1 MGYYSVSLIGRTLC
15 ATTGRVLGRS
25 IYRRRYFRP
34 CRRGLRGFSGVE
46 GARILLCWWCRR
58 DRGRPNWGRA
68 WRCSLCFIID
78 AGLCSRGRRWGR
90 RAGAGYSRAGGRG
103 DPESYYRAS
112 SFHYRNIKARAHSV
126 AKSEG
131 RSCRILAEAQGR
143 CSLRPSITPCS
154 NRIARLERTPLIF
167 YRKFHPSFGLPL
179 LAPSTNRSPSWC
191 RVSSVLKQVL
201 LDVLKMTKGLM
212 ICSITRDCLEHRR
225 NGALLPIASIR
236 VLVGSSPER

>member
-25 IYRRRYFRP
+25 FYREWYFRT
-34 CRRGLRGFSGVE
+34 CRKVLHEFSGVE
-46 GARILLCWWCRR
+46 GVRILLCWWCRR
-58 DRGRPNWGRA
+58 DRGRLNWGRA

-90 RAGAGYSRAGGRG
+90 RAGVGYSRVGGRG

-126 AKSEG
+126 AKSED
-131 RSCRILAEAQGR
+131 RRCRILAATGCR
-143 CSLRPSITPCS
+143 CSLRLRITPCS

-191 RVSSVLKQVL
+191 RVSSVSKQEL
-201 LDVLKMTKGLM
+201 LDVLKMMKGLM

-225 NGALLPIASIR
+225 NGALLPNASTR
-236 VLVGSSPER
+236 VLAGNSPER